1 MIGTSSRLKDESK
14 RETLILPRR
23 RYGATMVA
31 SIAGAQSEE
40 SSKEIRAALT
50 GGRIKPLS
58 FDPAVLNGPSEKLIR
73 SHWENN

>member
-1 MIGTSSRLKDESK
+1 
-14 RETLILPRR
+14 
-23 RYGATMVA
+23 MVA